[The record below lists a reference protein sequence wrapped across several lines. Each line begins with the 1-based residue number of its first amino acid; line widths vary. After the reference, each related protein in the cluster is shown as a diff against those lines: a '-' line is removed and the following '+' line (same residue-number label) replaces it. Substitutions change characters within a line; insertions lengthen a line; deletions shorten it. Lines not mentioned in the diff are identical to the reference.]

1 MKPKLLILMQYILVT
16 ALKKATREQK
26 LALELSAAKKE
37 RDFYLSRVDQSRAL
51 DAIEERLK
59 KVHCLYTTTKNYV
72 KKVFFF

>member
-1 MKPKLLILMQYILVT
+1 MQYILVT

-59 KVHCLYTTTKNYV
+59 KVHCLYTQQ
-72 KKVFFF
+72 KKITWRKFFLFLKYI